1 VTPPL
6 SLQDL
11 LGADRPAGPDG
22 SYDSAEGPSVADPVA
37 LFRHLWFSRRFH
49 RDSGLGRMFHP
60 GRVSFREHL
69 PTDSL
74 HVIVHGNRLT
84 AHVDRV
90 SPLGVK
96 PHRPAHYSLRRTAAH
111 NLVGMAE
118 DFFALVRGRQGDH
131 RSKLDCEWLWNR
143 APLAPRPG
151 DLLARETSAWSVQV
165 EAQVTGHL
173 DEARLRAALQSL
185 FGHQRFD
192 HDPLWVVACGDDGA
206 LSRARDQLQRQP
218 AGMNEWPPLRAALA
232 RSPDGDVFMLNVN
245 HAMSDGFDALRLL
258 SAVATT
264 YATGTSPQPHPAFP
278 AVGDLPVRPASGR
291 VSFWVARYRLLV
303 ERVSDVV
310 SRPTQLA
317 ADGARD
323 DHSFGFHHVCLSPD
337 ETRRVVDPERPG
349 TSRNVLLAALHR
361 AVGAWNT
368 GHGVASQRIGVLVAV
383 NLRPPEWPPD
393 TLGNFSVTARVST
406 SRRHRVRATTTLKAV
421 TAQTTRNK
429 RTRTGIA
436 LLAGLERSGLLPLWS
451 KQSLVVLQPLTRNR
465 QVDAALL
472 TNLNSIEQAPS
483 FGDAADPTTHVW
495 FSSPSRAPH
504 TLCIGA
510 LTVAGQL
517 HLVLRYPHRIF
528 DADAAR
534 RFSDHLVTEI
544 VAHVIT

>member
-1 VTPPL
+1 
-6 SLQDL
+6 
-11 LGADRPAGPDG
+11 
-22 SYDSAEGPSVADPVA
+22 
-37 LFRHLWFSRRFH
+37 
-49 RDSGLGRMFHP
+49 MFHP

-90 SPLGVK
+90 SPLGVA
-96 PHRPAHYSLRRTAAH
+96 PHRPPHYSLRRTAAH
-111 NLVGMAE
+111 NLAGMAE
-118 DFFALVRGRQGDH
+118 DFIALVRGRQGDH

-143 APLAPRPG
+143 APRAPRPG

-165 EAQVTGHL
+165 EAQVAGHL
-173 DEARLRAALQSL
+173 EVARLRIALTSL
-185 FGHQRFD
+185 FGHHPFD
-192 HDPLWVVACGDDGA
+192 HDPLWVAACPDDA
-206 LSRARDQLQRQP
+206 TIARARDQLQRQP

-232 RSPDGDVFMLNVN
+232 QSPDGDVFMLNVN
-245 HAMSDGFDALRLL
+245 HAVSDGFDALRLL

-264 YATGTSPQPHPAFP
+264 YATGASPQPPPVFP
-278 AVGDLPVRPASGR
+278 AIRDLPVRPASAR
-291 VSFWVARYRLLV
+291 VSFWVARYRMLV
-303 ERVSDVV
+303 ERVSDIL

-317 ADGARD
+317 ADGACD
-323 DHSFGFHHVCLSPD
+323 DPSFGFHHVCLSAD
-337 ETRRVVDPERPG
+337 QTRRVVDSERPG

-368 GHGVASQRIGVLVAV
+368 ERGVASQRIGVLVAV
-383 NLRPPEWPPD
+383 NLRPPEWPRE

-465 QVDAALL
+465 LVDAALL
-472 TNLNSIEQAPS
+472 TNLNTIEPVPS
-483 FGDAADPTTHVW
+483 FGHAAGGTTHVW
-495 FSSPSRAPH
+495 FSSPSRAPL

-517 HLVLRYPHRIF
+517 HLVLRYPHRLF
-528 DADAAR
+528 DADAAT

-544 VAHVIT
+544 VAHAIT